1 MQEDDGKQ
9 RPAGPEGSS
18 DASGDRASR
27 TPADAAPFADGLA
40 AAEAV
45 MAQLRQDLG
54 FARWALTRVTGGTYA
69 VLRTGEAGYP
79 AEAGATM
86 PFADSLCH
94 LVLAGAAPRIAH
106 DAQAVPVLRAAPLT
120 DQWQVGAYLSV
131 PLSLDGESLFGTL
144 CALDP
149 LPRPAEVAA
158 RLPLVTL
165 QARLLSTVLAVELEV
180 DGYRRRAERAEADA
194 LLDPLTGLVNRR
206 GWQLLL
212 DREEQ
217 RCSRYGAVA
226 SVLVVDLDGLK
237 AVNDLQGHP
246 AGDALIRRAGAVL
259 SEAFRSTDVVARLG
273 GDEFGVL
280 AIETDPVA
288 ALHERA
294 RLQGLFDRAQ
304 VPASIG
310 VAARGAAEGL
320 AGAWVAA
327 DTDMYR
333 VKRARPRP

>member
-1 MQEDDGKQ
+1 MEAAGQQGGAQQ
-9 RPAGPEGSS
+9 RPGAAAPPAGTAPSS
-18 DASGDRASR
+18 
-27 TPADAAPFADGLA
+27 AAPFADGTA
-40 AAEAV
+40 AAQAV
-45 MAQLRQDLG
+45 LAQLRRETG
-54 FARWALTRVTGGTYA
+54 FERWAVTRVTGGAYA
-69 VLRTGEAGYP
+69 VLMTGDAGYP
-79 AEAGATM
+79 APAGAWT
-86 PFADSLCH
+86 PFADTLCH
-94 LVLAGAAPRIAH
+94 LVLEGAAPAIAH
-106 DAQAVPVLRAAPLT
+106 DVRAVPALRDAPLVA
-120 DQWQVGAYLSV
+120 QWQVGAYLSV
-131 PLSLDGESLFGTL
+131 PLSLDGEALFGTL
-144 CALDP
+144 CALDSR
-149 LPRPAEVAA
+149 PRPAEVAD

-165 QARLLSTVLAVELEV
+165 QARLLSTLLAVEAEV
-180 DGYRRRAERAEADA
+180 DRYRRRTERAEADA

-226 SVLVVDLDGLK
+226 SVLVLDLDGLK
-237 AVNDLQGHP
+237 AVNDREGHP
-246 AGDALIRRAGAVL
+246 AGDALLQRAGAVL
-259 SEAFRSTDVVARLG
+259 REAFRSTDVVARLG

-294 RLQGLFDRAQ
+294 RLQGLFDRAG

-310 VAARGAAEGL
+310 VAARGPAEGL

-333 VKRARPRP
+333 VKKAKPRP